1 MPLLLTNVMNV
12 VPFENTCIISDTI
25 NKTSL
30 LHHTYYETRKQAI
43 ALLPTLSEK
52 QGATYVFFFNTEV
65 MIANNITSYALLK
78 YDVSDR
84 FINII

>member
-1 MPLLLTNVMNV
+1 M
-12 VPFENTCIISDTI
+12 I

-52 QGATYVFFFNTEV
+52 QGARYVF
-65 MIANNITSYALLK
+65 SLK
-78 YDVSDR
+78 HRSDGSK
-84 FINII
+84 